1 MEFTKERFKELMT
14 LAGYKNKKAL
24 ADDLGLA
31 YSSVNAWGNTRDF
44 PKFLEKFLHNAI
56 VARKCENIARSNLR
70 VLQVSVSKKNF
81 EATMIL
87 YCKNDLVLEK
97 QKEIF
102 LELISKPDFEEFD
115 KYFYFYEVL
124 EKNIGFERVRISVGE
139 FFGIVKEKNSKVS
152 FHTADVLYDLNK
164 F

>member
-87 YCKNDLVLEK
+87 YCTNHLVLEK
-97 QKEIF
+97 QNEIF
-102 LELISKPDFEEFD
+102 FELISKPDFEEFD

-152 FHTADVLYDLNK
+152 FHMADVLYDLNK